1 MSRMTVQQMKQTLA
15 GFVGLA
21 LGSSKLLIWNEAND
35 SMSYGDGERV
45 YLPLPDGR
53 VEGEFDLL
61 LAMAMREVAKITH
74 TQTSDLVAGTGAPK
88 LSGEFA
94 MAIEDAR
101 IKQAIGSK
109 YAGAKSIFG
118 RAASLVAQAAVT
130 ADQSSAQQAAD
141 VRMAIWAAANAA
153 FLGSAE
159 AQQFATGAGRKAAG
173 AADPIKL
180 ATAMGMATA
189 APWLANSQGSMSC
202 AMRIAAELMQQP
214 QPQQQQPQ
222 ESPGNGQTADETDS
236 CQVGSGCESNEQSD
250 QDGGE
255 ASGDSSDGSGS
266 ESGSPAHGDQA
277 SNPSDPTVPAGDEG
291 DGARGGSQAQEQP
304 SAQGDAGQGGGQGD
318 QQTGPGG
325 PSGAASD
332 AGAAAHG
339 TTASG
344 ESQAIADPLS
354 NTLAQMRGH
363 AAGAKMRPVSQSQA
377 QAQTQATAEASGDLV
392 ESLAQAL
399 QSESDVW
406 EQVEHACAQWTDVV
420 QGSDSN
426 AEPTANDADFEVGLD
441 ATDKGA
447 GIFVE
452 GMDVP
457 VEPVQNCSLGTMPA
471 GMVTA
476 LQRALHDKRDRVV
489 RQSTS
494 GRHLNVSR
502 LWELKATGNT
512 RVFLKREETG
522 GTSAAVQV
530 LLDASGSMRD
540 CWKVAV
546 DSTHAFMQA
555 LTRITGV
562 QTALSYFPAEPFCV
576 GEVTRF
582 RQNLNV
588 AKQRLSS
595 MAPTGCSTPT
605 GRAIRSLLPSL
616 TKVPTKRHLI
626 VLITDGRPESM
637 TDAIAAVAQA
647 RQQGVEVLGVGIGS
661 ATGIETITPMCVSVK
676 SVHDLPRELTALLRK
691 DLSNCLL
698 AA

>member
-21 LGSSKLLIWNEAND
+21 LGSSKLLIWNQAD
-35 SMSYGDGERV
+35 DAMSYGDGQRV
-45 YLPLPDGR
+45 YLPLPGGK

-74 TQTSDLVAGTGAPK
+74 TQTSALVAANGAPRR
-88 LSGEFA
+88 SDEFA

-101 IKQAIGSK
+101 IKQSIGST
-109 YAGAKSIFG
+109 YAGAKSIFQ
-118 RAASLVAQAAVT
+118 RATSLVAQAVESADPSSTQPAV
-130 ADQSSAQQAAD
+130 D

-159 AQQFATGAGRKAAG
+159 AQQFATSAGRKAAS

-180 ATAMGMATA
+180 ATAMGMAAA

-202 AMRIAAELMQQP
+202 AMRIAAELMEQP

-222 ESPGNGQTADETDS
+222 QSPDKGQAADETDAS
-236 CQVGSGCESNEQSD
+236 TGGSGSESDEQSG
-250 QDGGE
+250 QDGGQ
-255 ASGDSSDGSGS
+255 APGDSSDGSGS
-266 ESGSPAHGDQA
+266 ESGSPAHGDEA
-277 SNPSDPTVPAGDEG
+277 SNQAGPTAPAGDEG
-291 DGARGGSQAQEQP
+291 DEAPGETQAQDKP
-304 SAQGDAGQGGGQGD
+304 ATQGDAGQGGGQGD
-318 QQTGPGG
+318 RQPGTGG
-325 PSGAASD
+325 PSGASSD
-332 AGAAAHG
+332 AGAAADG
-339 TTASG
+339 SAASG
-344 ESQAIADPLS
+344 EPQAVADPLS

-377 QAQTQATAEASGDLV
+377 QAQAQATAEASEDLV

-420 QGSDSN
+420 RGSDSN
-426 AEPTANDADFEVGLD
+426 AEPTTNDADFEVGLD
-441 ATDKGA
+441 ATEKGA

-452 GMDVP
+452 GMDAP
-457 VEPVQNCSLGTMPA
+457 VEPVQSCSLGTMPA

-476 LQRALHDKRDRVV
+476 LQRALHDKRERVV

-540 CWKVAV
+540 CWQVAV
-546 DSTHAFMQA
+546 ESTHAFMQA

-588 AKQRLSS
+588 AKQRLST
-595 MAPTGCSTPT
+595 MAPTGSSTPT
-605 GRAIRSLLPSL
+605 GRAIRSLLPGL
-616 TKVPTKRHLI
+616 TKVPTKRHMI

-637 TDAIAAVAQA
+637 TDAIAAVAHA

-661 ATGIETITPMCVSVK
+661 ATGIESITPMCVSVK